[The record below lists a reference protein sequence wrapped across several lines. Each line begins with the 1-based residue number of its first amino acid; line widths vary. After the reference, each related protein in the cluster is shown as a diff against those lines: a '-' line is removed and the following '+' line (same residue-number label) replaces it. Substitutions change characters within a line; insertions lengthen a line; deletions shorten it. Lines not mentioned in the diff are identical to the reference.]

1 MPVTTR
7 LSHPVCPRYA
17 RPATP
22 FRGRGIPPFR
32 SSHSRLPKQLHTPHY
47 SHSLQLV
54 RIMCKETSANNVR
67 CSAPGSLS
75 HDPGAPVRCVFCRKH
90 AGPLKPCLALL
101 SGLLAGT
108 DSVAHLERSGCRNAS
123 ISQNFCV
130 WRQLATTSRP
140 PDRSLNCR
148 SGLAP
153 GRLMQH

>member
-1 MPVTTR
+1 MPSTTR

-17 RPATP
+17 RPSTP
-22 FRGRGIPPFR
+22 FRGRGIPCFP
-32 SSHSRLPKQLHTPHY
+32 SSHSRLRKTLHTPHY
-47 SHSLQLV
+47 SHSLRLV
-54 RIMCKETSANNVR
+54 RIMCKEASTNNVR
-67 CSAPGSLS
+67 CSAPRSPP

-90 AGPLKPCLALL
+90 AELLRPCVALL

-108 DSVAHLERSGCRNAS
+108 DSVAHLEKSDCRNAS
-123 ISQNFCV
+123 ISRYFCV

-140 PDRSLNCR
+140 PVRSLNCR